1 MLLPLISA
9 GLGGFEGYRR
19 SGGDLGATLLGA
31 GLGAVTPAGLRMAGT
46 ALGSTA
52 LGSAA
57 LRGVSGLGSKVMSSG
72 VGAEAAKLGL
82 KMPAGPIAPLT
93 AAGLGGLTAGTGVLL
108 GAPALAGALSAGVAK
123 PLGQAAR
130 ATTGALGAGAQATGI
145 GMPDLP
151 GVPSAGASQFTPTEL
166 GQYGPQ
172 NLGQTFDPLG
182 YQQAQIQLEKQ
193 QYLQNL
199 QNALQYAPYQEAY
212 QQRSKEADL
221 IRGAKAAQLATAL
234 STDSAMRRQGQLG
247 AQGMA
252 QSFMNNIGQAGA
264 TQYRYF

>member
-46 ALGSTA
+46 ALGGTA

-57 LRGVSGLGSKVMSSG
+57 LRGASGLGSKVMSSG
-72 VGAEAAKLGL
+72 VGAQAAKLGL
-82 KMPAGPIAPLT
+82 KMPAGPMAPLT
-93 AAGLGGLTAGTGVLL
+93 AAGLGGLAAGTGVLL
-108 GAPALAGALSAGVAK
+108 GAPALAGGLAAGVSK
-123 PLGQAAR
+123 PLGQAAK
-130 ATTGALGAGAQATGI
+130 AITGGAGAAGQVTGVT
-145 GMPDLP
+145 MPQLP
-151 GVPSAGASQFTPTEL
+151 GVPGYAADQMTPGQL
-166 GQYGPQ
+166 SQYGPQ
-172 NLGQTFDPLG
+172 NLAQTFDPTG

-234 STDSAMRRQGQLG
+234 ATDAAMRQQGQLG
-247 AQGMA
+247 AQRMGEGFL
-252 QSFMNNIGQAGA
+252 SNIGQAGA